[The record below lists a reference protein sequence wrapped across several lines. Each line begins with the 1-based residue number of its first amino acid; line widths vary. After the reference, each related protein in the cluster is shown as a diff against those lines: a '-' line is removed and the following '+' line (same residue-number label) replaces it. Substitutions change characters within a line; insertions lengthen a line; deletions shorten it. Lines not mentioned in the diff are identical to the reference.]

1 MGERE
6 KGRREEGRDGR
17 KEGVRERTRG
27 EERKRYHKK
36 NRKKIGVTILIP
48 GRTDYIRIISGIKG
62 YFIMI
67 KGSILQEFITTINV
81 YVSNN
86 IAS

>member
-1 MGERE
+1 
-6 KGRREEGRDGR
+6 
-17 KEGVRERTRG
+17 
-27 EERKRYHKK
+27 
-36 NRKKIGVTILIP
+36 VTILIP